1 MLIEG
6 YFFEVGGRDIFYVKG
21 VVNPPEG
28 VIGFPKYI
36 KDPRGDRVN
45 KKGER
50 YRKIPGIEDEIH
62 HILKFYQGFMRYD
75 EFFCGEIPIIPME
88 MITRV
93 YDPII
98 KAMNIIE
105 LRNTDGVISDVR
117 DMVNDIINA
126 TNVKSIGVSGSI
138 LVDLYREDSDIDLVI
153 YGEKEGRRVYEYL
166 AEVIDK
172 NSSQYRRYSINNIE
186 KLFRE
191 RSKETPIEIHEL
203 LKQESRRVLEGLYR
217 NREYFIRLI
226 RYPEE
231 DELYGAYKCVKVG
244 RVVAKLMV
252 VDDRYAIYTPC
263 RYGVQ
268 VIEIIDG
275 ENISIDEV
283 YTLRG
288 RFIDIAKQD
297 DIIIAS
303 GTVEKIIFRNG
314 NILYRL
320 YLGNKGDYV
329 IKIK

>member
-21 VVNPPEG
+21 VVNPPG
-28 VIGFPKYI
+28 GIIGFPKYI
-36 KDPRGDRVN
+36 KDPMGDRVN
-45 KKGER
+45 RNGER
-50 YRKIPGIEDEIH
+50 YRKVSGIEDEIH
-62 HILKFYQGFMRYD
+62 HILKFYQGVMRYD
-75 EFFCGEIPIIPME
+75 DFFCGEIPIIPME
-88 MITRV
+88 VITRV
-93 YDPII
+93 YDPIA

-105 LRNTDGVISDVR
+105 LRNVDGVIGDVR
-117 DMVNDIINA
+117 DMVSDIINA

-166 AEVIDK
+166 SEIIDRG
-172 NSSQYRRYSINNIE
+172 SSQYRRYSVNNIE

-191 RSKETPIEIHEL
+191 RSRETPIDIHEL

-217 NREYFIRLI
+217 NREYFIRLV
-226 RYPEE
+226 RYPGE

-263 RYGVQ
+263 RYGVE
-268 VIEIIDG
+268 VIEIIEG
-275 ENISIDEV
+275 ENIDIDEV

-288 RFIDIAKQD
+288 RFIDVAKQD
-297 DIIIAS
+297 DVIIAS
-303 GTVEKIIFRNG
+303 GTVEKIMFRNG
-314 NILYRL
+314 KILYRL

-329 IKIK
+329 IRIK